1 MHGTLDNGCKT
12 ARFSQSL
19 SIPMSG
25 SEAIIEASGFQASF
39 HRFLA
44 VCRFHSFRTFHTLY
58 CDVDVRGGL
67 SARGPFM
74 SIDAILLTHLAVNHT
89 SSDEAQWETVIVMS
103 VTDLGCHRGLSL
115 VHLVLLVRLVV
126 LLVALR
132 SSVRMGLTQCA
143 VYIQTLGV
151 LVGEVFSMPH

>member
-1 MHGTLDNGCKT
+1 MEPSTT
-12 ARFSQSL
+12 AVKQPRFSQSL

-74 SIDAILLTHLAVNHT
+74 STDAILLTHLAVNHT

-103 VTDLGCHRGLSL
+103 VTDLGLSQRTFTGPL
-115 VHLVLLVRLVV
+115 G
-126 LLVALR
+126 AAC
-132 SSVRMGLTQCA
+132 SSCRPLGGTQE
-143 VYIQTLGV
+143 LG
-151 LVGEVFSMPH
+151 